1 MTFINKLYF
10 SFRNSFA
17 CRLPRFYN
25 FCETKKSVVKFMIAG
40 CIAGGTH
47 LVFLAIFYDLFNWPI
62 VLSTSIAFI
71 SAFVTSFSLQKLWTF
86 RDFSQKRAVRQ
97 FSLYIINAFFTLNV
111 NGFLMH
117 LLVDRY
123 SIWYLFSQ
131 IIVNISL
138 GVYNFFIY
146 RFLVFRKQKNEIN
159 CKQEKIRASAGD
171 LA

>member
-62 VLSTSIAFI
+62 VLSTSVLPLFL
-71 SAFVTSFSLQKLWTF
+71 AFVTVFLCRNYGHLEILVQKERL
-86 RDFSQKRAVRQ
+86 D
-97 FSLYIINAFFTLNV
+97 N
-111 NGFLMH
+111 FLCI
-117 LLVDRY
+117 L
-123 SIWYLFSQ
+123 
-131 IIVNISL
+131 
-138 GVYNFFIY
+138 
-146 RFLVFRKQKNEIN
+146 
-159 CKQEKIRASAGD
+159 
-171 LA
+171 